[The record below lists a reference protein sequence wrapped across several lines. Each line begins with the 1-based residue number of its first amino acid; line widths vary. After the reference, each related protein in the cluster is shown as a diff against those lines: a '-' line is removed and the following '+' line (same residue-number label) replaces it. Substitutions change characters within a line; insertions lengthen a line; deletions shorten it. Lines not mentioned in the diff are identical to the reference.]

1 MNKGNNENDS
11 YLVLCNNILK
21 LLFDIDTED
30 FEEDNS
36 FGWNNDDLIKIEKN
50 DFSSN
55 EDGNIEETS
64 ISEAIN
70 KIKIEDN
77 DDLFED
83 SYDIFPKKRKLI

>member
-64 ISEAIN
+64 ISKLLIKLEL
-70 KIKIEDN
+70 KIMMIYLKI
-77 DDLFED
+77 LMIYFL
-83 SYDIFPKKRKLI
+83 KKEN